1 MRAAAMGGVG
11 LLLLC
16 GPVRGEIHRWVDE
29 AGQTHFGDR
38 PPQTVAS
45 EPLQLRIN
53 TIDTVEVAPPDATGD
68 GGVART
74 DPARV
79 VLYGAAWCG
88 VCERAKRYFRARRIP
103 FTEYDVEKSAKG
115 RRDYRRSGGA
125 GYRSSW
131 SASGAWTASQRST
144 LPHFTGAD
152 AVMDHT
158 QRRRAHSLLRSPP
171 GRHMLG

>member
-1 MRAAAMGGVG
+1 M
-11 LLLLC
+11 
-16 GPVRGEIHRWVDE
+16 
-29 AGQTHFGDR
+29 
-38 PPQTVAS
+38 AS

-115 RRDYRRSGGA
+115 RRDYRRLGGRGVPIILVGKRRMDGFSEEHFA
-125 GYRSSW
+125 TLYR
-131 SASGAWTASQRST
+131 R
-144 LPHFTGAD
+144 
-152 AVMDHT
+152 
-158 QRRRAHSLLRSPP
+158 
-171 GRHMLG
+171 